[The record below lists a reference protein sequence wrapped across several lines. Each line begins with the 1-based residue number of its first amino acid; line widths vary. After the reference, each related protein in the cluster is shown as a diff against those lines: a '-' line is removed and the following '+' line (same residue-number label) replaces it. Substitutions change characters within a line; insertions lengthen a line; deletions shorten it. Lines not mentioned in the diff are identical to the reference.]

1 MPRIAACLPIP
12 TDPLEVCGGND
23 YGITMGSFVGNRRRM
38 VRALSRLGSEDG
50 ARPSRME
57 GVTLL
62 RAAKSCAPV
71 PVLYEP
77 CIVIVA
83 QGQKRFHVPDGVL
96 TYDPE
101 NYLVVTVPVPA
112 DCETTVAPEGP
123 FLGIAVRID
132 LTVLGELL
140 LTMDKPLGSRGSL
153 SAGYVRVV
161 APSLSPSFSD
171 VAVRL
176 MEALSSESDSRVL
189 GPQLVR
195 ELLYRALHDGA
206 GDALRSLLLG
216 SEARAQI
223 HRVLQQMH
231 LHYAEVL
238 DLTTL
243 ARDLG
248 MSSSALH
255 HHFKTLTATS
265 PVKYL
270 KTLRLHKA
278 RMLMVQDSLHAAEA
292 AERVGYASPSQ
303 FSREFKR
310 LFGKPP
316 AEEAERVRSVIGF
329 TDEVSVTDWALRQA

>member
-1 MPRIAACLPIP
+1 MPTTAACLPIP
-12 TDPLEVCGGND
+12 TNLLKLRGENGYDISMDVLVA
-23 YGITMGSFVGNRRRM
+23 NRRRM
-38 VRALSRLGSEDG
+38 VSALGRLGSEDG
-50 ARPSRME
+50 ARPSRVA

-62 RAAKSCAPV
+62 RAAKSCDPV

-96 TYDPE
+96 TYDPRS
-101 NYLVVTVPVPA
+101 YLVVTVPVPA
-112 DCETTVAPEGP
+112 DCETTVSPEGP

-132 LTVLGELL
+132 LTILGELL
-140 LTMDKPLGSRGSL
+140 LTMDSQFRPSRNL

-176 MEALSSESDSRVL
+176 MEALNSESDSRVL

-195 ELLYRALHDGA
+195 ELLYRALHDSG
-206 GDALRSLLLG
+206 GDGLRSLLLG
-216 SEARAQI
+216 SGARAQI
-223 HRVLQQMH
+223 HRVLQRMH
-231 LHYAEVL
+231 LHYAEPL
-238 DLTTL
+238 DLATL
-243 ARDLG
+243 GRDLG

-265 PVKYL
+265 PAKYL

-278 RMLMVQDSLHAAEA
+278 RMLMVQDSLQAAVA

-310 LFGKPP
+310 LFGVPP
-316 AEEAERVRSVIGF
+316 GEEAQRVRSAFGF
-329 TDEVSVTDWALRQA
+329 TDQVSVTQWALIQP